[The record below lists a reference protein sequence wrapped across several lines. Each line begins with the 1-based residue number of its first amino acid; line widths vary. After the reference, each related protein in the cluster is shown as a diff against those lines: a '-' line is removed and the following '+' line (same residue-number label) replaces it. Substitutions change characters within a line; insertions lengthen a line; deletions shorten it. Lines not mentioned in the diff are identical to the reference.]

1 MAGSGFLSGPG
12 SRFQPSSRGLSASAV
27 FCRRRLGLVSASL
40 QSALVALARDR
51 AGRLFADVSPTG
63 DRSSAALSHAVG
75 STDHEPCW
83 SRDPG
88 AAGYGIAFAP
98 LRAMGTVASPHT
110 DGRTLPGDSGC
121 A

>member
-12 SRFQPSSRGLSASAV
+12 SRLQPSSRGLPASAV

-51 AGRLFADVSPTG
+51 TGRLSADVSPPG
-63 DRSSAALSHAVG
+63 DRCGPALSHAVG
-75 STDHEPCW
+75 PTDHEPCW

-88 AAGYGIAFAP
+88 VAGYGTAFAP
-98 LRAMGTVASPHT
+98 LRAMGTAASPPS